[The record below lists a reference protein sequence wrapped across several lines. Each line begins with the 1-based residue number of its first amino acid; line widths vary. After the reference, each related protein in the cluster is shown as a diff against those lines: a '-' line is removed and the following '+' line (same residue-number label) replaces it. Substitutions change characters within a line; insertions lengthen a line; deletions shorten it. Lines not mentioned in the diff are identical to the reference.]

1 MNKII
6 CAAVV
11 LTVCN
16 IANAQPFNEITGTV
30 TRVSDGDTLT
40 VKTDKHK
47 TVTVR
52 LARIDAPEISH
63 YGKPAQPFGKEA
75 GDWLREVVKGEP
87 VTVQIDTVDRY
98 GRSVGTVYMGN
109 ENINAMMVQDGL
121 AWVYDQYAQD
131 VQGAGLNE
139 LESVAREKKKGLW
152 IDANPV
158 YPSEFRA
165 SQK

>member
-6 CAAVV
+6 LTAVI
-11 LTVCN
+11 LTACTV
-16 IANAQPFNEITGTV
+16 ANAKPYNEITGIV

-40 VKTDKHK
+40 VKTNKKK

-63 YGKPAQPFGKEA
+63 YGKPAQPYGKEA
-75 GDWLREVVKGEP
+75 GAWLREVVRGED
-87 VTVQIDTVDRY
+87 VRVQIDTIDKY

-109 ENINAMMVQDGL
+109 ENINAMMVEDGL
-121 AWVYDQYAQD
+121 AWVYDEYAMD
-131 VQGAGLNE
+131 AQGAGLNE
-139 LESVAREKKKGLW
+139 LEQVAREKHKGLW
-152 IDANPV
+152 QDANPV
-158 YPSEFRA
+158 EPSEFRK